1 MKKILII
8 IIFLLSNCGYEPL
21 LVNKTNL
28 NLVFN
33 EVNLNG
39 NKQIN
44 RKIISSLNIKKN
56 SNKSLT
62 NLFLESKRMVI
73 ETSKDSKG
81 RVNTYKMIINLRYV
95 IEDNSEIIAERVFE
109 ESFIYN
115 NKDNKSDLI
124 QYQKEIEENLT
135 DRIIEELI
143 VYASLL

>member
-1 MKKILII
+1 M
-8 IIFLLSNCGYEPL
+8 IFLLSSCGYEPL

-44 RKIISSLNIKKN
+44 RKIISSLNIKEN
-56 SNKSLT
+56 GNKSLT
-62 NLFLESKRMVI
+62 NLFLESKRSVI

-81 RVNTYKMIINLRYV
+81 KVNTYKMIINLSYV
-95 IEDNSEIIAERVFE
+95 VKDNSEIIAERVFE

-115 NKDNKSDLI
+115 NKDNKEMYL
-124 QYQKEIEENLT
+124 NLRV
-135 DRIIEELI
+135 DHI
-143 VYASLL
+143 

>member
-8 IIFLLSNCGYEPL
+8 IIFLLSSCGYEPL

>member
-8 IIFLLSNCGYEPL
+8 IIFLLSSCGYEPL

-62 NLFLESKRMVI
+62 NLLLESKRMVI

-135 DRIIEELI
+135 DKIIEELI

>member
-8 IIFLLSNCGYEPL
+8 IIFLLSSCGYEPL

-135 DRIIEELI
+135 DKIIEELI

>member
-8 IIFLLSNCGYEPL
+8 IIFLLSSCGYEPL

-124 QYQKEIEENLT
+124 QYQKAYY
-135 DRIIEELI
+135 DR
-143 VYASLL
+143 